1 MNLRLLEIF
10 RAVMDARTATGAAK
24 SLNISQPAV
33 SAAIRQLEKQ
43 LDFPLFDRIGN
54 RIIPT
59 EEAKILFSE
68 SESIFLMSQALNRTV
83 QNLKEH
89 RLGNLRIIATPQL
102 GHTVIPNVLYELLQQ
117 HDKIKTTLD
126 VRRSYH
132 VIEAV
137 QNGLADVGLAVALE
151 KELSQIVEMIPIAS
165 VDIVCLLKNTH
176 PLAQQASIDPKTL
189 MKHRLI
195 GLEMGARL
203 GPLILDKFRE
213 SGVPYRTNIEV
224 RYSQTACVLAQEN
237 LGIAV
242 VDRLSA
248 VAQLSS
254 TPDLKIIPFSP
265 HTQIDVAAIMPKD
278 RHSSYLTKKFIGL
291 TKKAIHHLL

>member
-24 SLNISQPAV
+24 ALNISQPAV
-33 SAAIRQLEKQ
+33 SAAIRQLEKN
-43 LDFPLFDRIGN
+43 LGFPLFDRMGN

-59 EEAKILFSE
+59 AEAKILFTE
-68 SESIFLMSQALNRTV
+68 SESIFLMSQALGRTV
-83 QNLKEH
+83 QNLKDH

-102 GHTVIPNVLYELLQQ
+102 GHTVIPNVLYELLKG
-117 HDKIKTTLD
+117 HDKIKTMLD

-151 KELSQIVEMIPIAS
+151 KELSQVVEMLTIAS
-165 VDIVCLLKNTH
+165 VDMVCLLTKEH
-176 PLAQQASIDPKTL
+176 PLAGEPALNPKMLTR
-189 MKHRLI
+189 HRLI

-213 SGVPYRTNIEV
+213 SGVPYQTNIEV

-248 VAQLSS
+248 VAQLPSA
-254 TPDLKIIPFSP
+254 PNLKIIPFSP
-265 HTQIDVAAIMPKD
+265 ATKVDVSAITPKN
-278 RHSSYLTKKFIGL
+278 RSSSYLTKKFIEH
-291 TKKAIHHLL
+291 TKTAINNLL

>member
-24 SLNISQPAV
+24 ILNISQPAV

-43 LDFPLFDRIGN
+43 LGFLLFDRVGN

-59 EEAKILFSE
+59 EEAQILFSE

-102 GHTVIPNVLYELLQQ
+102 GHTVIPHVLYELLKG

-151 KELSQIVEMIPIAS
+151 KELGQVVEMMPIAS
-165 VDIVCLLKNTH
+165 VDIVCLLTKEH
-176 PLAQQASIDPKTL
+176 PLANRAALQPETL
-189 MKHRLI
+189 TRHRLI

-213 SGVPYRTNIEV
+213 SGVPYRTNLEV
-224 RYSQTACVLAQEN
+224 RYSQTACVLAQER
-237 LGIAV
+237 LGIAI

-248 VAQLSS
+248 VAQLASA
-254 TPDLKIIPFSP
+254 PDLRIIPFHP
-265 HTQIDVAAIMPKD
+265 ETRVDVAAIMPKN
-278 RHSSYLTKKFIGL
+278 RSSSYLAKKFIEL
-291 TKKAIHHLL
+291 TRQAVNDLL